1 MIPLFCAPEHR
12 ARLLGARERPF
23 TIRADCLTDEHWEAV
38 QGLIHPKNA
47 GSGLHHSVCL
57 RNFSSCTLSSGPPDK
72 SLFEETACEHTPNY
86 SHLAQ
91 SVHFRKKE
99 NDGQWVDRGSRV
111 SDQGGLSNS
120 PRLWAPPSNVCALP
134 NHQVRSPDKRV
145 PHPTHHALQL
155 CVCHGSSYYY

>member
-1 MIPLFCAPEHR
+1 MILHIFPQRLQNKQVKKKNPSKPANIEAGFLAVFRVPNNLDPPESRMTLYLVLFANHSHMIPVFCAPEHR
-12 ARLLGARERPF
+12 AGLLGARERPF

-38 QGLIHPKNA
+38 SRADTPRRMLGL
-47 GSGLHHSVCL
+47 GSTRVCL

-99 NDGQWVDRGSRV
+99 NDGQ
-111 SDQGGLSNS
+111 
-120 PRLWAPPSNVCALP
+120 
-134 NHQVRSPDKRV
+134 
-145 PHPTHHALQL
+145 
-155 CVCHGSSYYY
+155 